1 MATAK
6 RNENRVK
13 PDARKEVSKNKR
25 SQSVNKSTKNSKN
38 KKSTNSEIY
47 GIIAI
52 ACSLIFMFSL
62 YTNKLGYLSV
72 LSKDV
77 FVSLFGIAAFLIPV
91 YCLYASVKHYFLK
104 QKITLS
110 TKYWGVT
117 GLVIVTIV
125 LIQTMNMD
133 VYYVKGSLVNS
144 FGKFLETTSY
154 LNGGFVIYVMLLPV
168 YKLMGAVGIYIIVAA
183 VYVICSI
190 LIFNYNIRG
199 TVKHVQTKG
208 KKIQKKASNTIT
220 KQREKLESRRL
231 DDTMSGDEE
240 FRDEVFNRIKMID
253 FMNNVSLGEDEFSE
267 VASSKHEEEID
278 DEESEDNIEILT
290 RSFKNDIVYCEKN
303 DDCVNITLSKEKE
316 ITIEKEI
323 ESNNKLKI
331 EETKDIKI
339 QGDENESYLALENQN
354 NNIAEKVVENKKMN
368 SDQKN
373 TNPSSNTKVI
383 NENVKI
389 QKEEEVAKNE
399 YSYPSAD
406 LLNINTRAEMNTE
419 EKQELLR
426 NANKL
431 EEVLLSFGVQ
441 AELLNVTKGPSVTR
455 YEIQPK
461 AGIKVNKIVNLSHD
475 IALGLA
481 AAGEVRIE
489 APIPGKAA
497 VGIEIPNKKQTP
509 VYFREIIESKEFNS
523 SSSNIACALGKSI
536 EGKSVIADLSSMPHL
551 LIAGATGSGKSVC
564 INTLIVSIL
573 YKYSPDEIKLLMVD
587 PKVVELSVYNGIPH
601 LLIPVVTDPKKASG
615 ALFWAVKEMDRR
627 YNLFAQNG
635 ARNITSYNNMADKGK
650 VSERLPYIVIIV
662 DELADLMMVCPGD
675 VEEYICRLAQKARA
689 AGMHLVIATQRPSV
703 DVITGVIKANIP
715 SRISFAV
722 SSQIDS
728 RTILDCGGAEKLLG
742 RGDMLF
748 HPIGKS
754 SNMRV
759 QGAFIS
765 EEEVEQV
772 VEHVKCIENTIENNY
787 EAEIVKH
794 MESATGKGTSSSED
808 QDELLDE
815 AIKLIVDSGQVSAS
829 FIQRRL
835 KIGFNRAA
843 RMIEQ
848 MEELGIIS
856 EKDGNKP
863 RQVLISKDE
872 IENL

>member
-6 RNENRVK
+6 RPSKK
-13 PDARKEVSKNKR
+13 PNINKNNINKKV
-25 SQSVNKSTKNSKN
+25 VNN
-38 KKSTNSEIY
+38 KKSKLAEKNNNEIY

-52 ACSLIFMFSL
+52 TCSLIFMFSL
-62 YTNKLGYLSV
+62 YTNKLGYLSI
-72 LSKDV
+72 LSKKI
-77 FVSLFGIAAFLIPV
+77 FITLFGVAAFVLPI
-91 YCLYASVKHYFLK
+91 YCLYVSIKYYFLK
-104 QKITLS
+104 EPIKFSRKYIGIIGAFITTL
-110 TKYWGVT
+110 
-117 GLVIVTIV
+117 I
-125 LIQTMNMD
+125 LIQTMQMNIF
-133 VYYVKGSLVNS
+133 YVKGNLMDS
-144 FGKFLETTSY
+144 FNKFLNSTSY
-154 LNGGFVIYVMLLPV
+154 LHGGIITFLFVLPI
-168 YKLMGAVGIYIIVAA
+168 YKLIGALGIYIFIGGA
-183 VYVICSI
+183 YICFSI
-190 LIFNYNIRG
+190 MIFNYNIRG
-199 TVKHVQTKG
+199 VAMDV
-208 KKIQKKASNTIT
+208 QKKSTNMKNKARSSIEKNHRKT
-220 KQREKLESRRL
+220 KKDYKDF
-231 DDTMSGDEE
+231 DDTAEHLDIANEMRS
-240 FRDEVFNRIKMID
+240 RMKMID
-253 FMNNVSLGEDEFSE
+253 FMNNSPLANMPDEDEGDIDSKNSE
-267 VASSKHEEEID
+267 SLDDNCSNEEIL
-278 DEESEDNIEILT
+278 ENSYENIKILAVNKQDIITEPISSNLEVCKKQEVDSEILQAET
-290 RSFKNDIVYCEKN
+290 KPVIELIKNTEKN
-303 DDCVNITLSKEKE
+303 VKEIHRELNDEITKVERVKEEKTKELIVEKE
-316 ITIEKEI
+316 
-323 ESNNKLKI
+323 
-331 EETKDIKI
+331 
-339 QGDENESYLALENQN
+339 
-354 NNIAEKVVENKKMN
+354 NIDVEQKV
-368 SDQKN
+368 
-373 TNPSSNTKVI
+373 
-383 NENVKI
+383 
-389 QKEEEVAKNE
+389 E
-399 YSYPSAD
+399 YAYPSAD
-406 LLNINTRAEMNTE
+406 LLNINTKSEMNSE
-419 EKQELLR
+419 ERQELLR

-441 AELLNVTKGPSVTR
+441 AELLDVTKGPSVTR

-509 VYFREIIESKEFNS
+509 VYFREIIESDEFNDS
-523 SSSNIACALGKSI
+523 RSNIACALGKSI
-536 EGKSVIADLSSMPHL
+536 EGKSVVADLSTMPHL

-573 YKYSPDEIKLLMVD
+573 YKYSPDEVKLLMVD

-627 YNLFAQNG
+627 YNLFATNG
-635 ARNITSYNNMADKGK
+635 ARNIESYNKMFEKGK
-650 VSERLPYIVIIV
+650 VQEKLPYIVIIV

-715 SRISFAV
+715 SRISFSV

-728 RTILDCGGAEKLLG
+728 RTILDSAGAEKLLG

-772 VEHVKCIENTIENNY
+772 VEHVKGLENTLDNNY
-787 EAEIVKH
+787 EAEILKH
-794 MESATGKGTSSSED
+794 MESAATGGKGGASGEE
-808 QDELLDE
+808 QDELIDE
-815 AIKLIVDSGQVSAS
+815 AIRLIVDSGQVSAS

-843 RMIEQ
+843 RIMEQ
-848 MEELGIIS
+848 LEELGIIS

-863 RQVLISKDE
+863 RQVLINKED
-872 IENL
+872 IENM

>member
-6 RNENRVK
+6 K
-13 PDARKEVSKNKR
+13 
-25 SQSVNKSTKNSKN
+25 TGKNSN
-38 KKSTNSEIY
+38 KKQRRDTKSISREVKSEKNNSEIY
-47 GIIAI
+47 GIVAI

-62 YTNKLGYLSV
+62 YTNKLGYLSTI
-72 LSKDV
+72 SKEI
-77 FVSLFGIAAFLIPV
+77 FITLFGIGAFLIPIF
-91 YCLYASVKHYFLK
+91 CLYISVKHYFLK
-104 QKITLS
+104 QKLTITR
-110 TKYWGVT
+110 KYWGIS
-117 GLVIVTIV
+117 GIVIVSII
-125 LIQTMNMD
+125 LIQTINMKL
-133 VYYVKGSLVNS
+133 YVDKDIINS
-144 FGKFLETTSY
+144 FGKFLVSNTY
-154 LNGGFVIYVMLLPV
+154 LHGGFITFIIILPL
-168 YKLMGAVGIYIIVAA
+168 YKLIGDVGIYILIAA
-183 VYVICSI
+183 AYVICSI
-190 LIFNYNIRG
+190 LVFNYNIRG
-199 TVKHVQTKG
+199 VAYDVHSKG
-208 KKIQKKASNTIT
+208 KKIQKKATKKINT
-220 KQREKLESRRL
+220 QREKLSNIKVANRNTQVRNNNESNNI
-231 DDTMSGDEE
+231 DDTISDNNL
-240 FRDEVFNRIKMID
+240 RSEVENRMKMID
-253 FMNNVSLGEDEFSE
+253 FMNNVTLEENDKDEEVLEISNDNIKEKKNNESLEVIEVLDFSRI
-267 VASSKHEEEID
+267 KNEEIRKD
-278 DEESEDNIEILT
+278 SVESKIIMETRDTSVKDETIH
-290 RSFKNDIVYCEKN
+290 NDISVA
-303 DDCVNITLSKEKE
+303 KEKE
-316 ITIEKEI
+316 IERVPVIKTEKVRYAE
-323 ESNNKLKI
+323 K
-331 EETKDIKI
+331 
-339 QGDENESYLALENQN
+339 NESED
-354 NNIAEKVVENKKMN
+354 IIDEGIIK
-368 SDQKN
+368 
-373 TNPSSNTKVI
+373 
-383 NENVKI
+383 
-389 QKEEEVAKNE
+389 KNE
-399 YSYPSAD
+399 YLFPTAD
-406 LLNINTRAEMNTE
+406 LLKVNTRSEMTPE

-455 YEIQPK
+455 YEIQPR
-461 AGIKVNKIVNLSHD
+461 AGIKVNKIVNLSND

-481 AAGEVRIE
+481 AAGAVRIE

-497 VGIEIPNKKQTP
+497 VGIEVPNLKQTP
-509 VYFREIIESKEFNS
+509 VYFREIIETNDFNDSK
-523 SSSNIACALGKSI
+523 SNVACALGKSI
-536 EGKSVIADLSSMPHL
+536 EGKPVVVDLSAMPHL

-573 YKYSPDEIKLLMVD
+573 YKYSPDEVKLLMVD

-627 YNLFAQNG
+627 YNLFAENG
-635 ARNITSYNNMADKGK
+635 ARNIGSYNNMIEIGRVKNG
-650 VSERLPYIVIIV
+650 ERLPYIVIIV

-675 VEEYICRLAQKARA
+675 VEDYICRLAQKARA

-715 SRISFAV
+715 SRISFSV

-728 RTILDCGGAEKLLG
+728 RTILDSTGAEKLLG

-754 SNMRV
+754 GNMRV

-772 VEHVKCIENTIENNY
+772 VEHVKCLENTISNNY
-787 EAEIVKH
+787 EEEINKH
-794 MESATGKGTSSSED
+794 MESAVSGGKGGSSSDD
-808 QDELLDE
+808 QDDLIDE

-848 MEELGIIS
+848 MEEMGIIS

-863 RQVLISKDE
+863 RHVLISKEE